1 MAEPAP
7 ESTTSPAR
15 AAGTPR
21 ARAVGLGLGGLAG
34 GRAADDARALD
45 HLVHGKIRLGI
56 LSALSVNRSLTFTQ
70 LRDLLQTSDGNVSV
84 HARKLEDG
92 GYVSCTKTFEGRQPK
107 TEYAL
112 TDAGRE
118 ALRRYLDHME
128 SLIKTVRE
136 R

>member
-1 MAEPAP
+1 VAEPAP
-7 ESTTSPAR
+7 ESPGQSPQ
-15 AAGTPR
+15 AAASGPAT
-21 ARAVGLGLGGLAG
+21 GLRLGQVAG

-45 HLVHGKIRLGI
+45 RLVHGKIRLGI
-56 LSALSVNRSLTFTQ
+56 LSALAVNRSLTFTQ

-84 HARKLEDG
+84 HARKLEEG
-92 GYVSCTKTFEGRQPK
+92 GYVSCSKTFEGRQPK

-112 TDAGRE
+112 TDEGRE

-128 SLIKTVRE
+128 SLINTVRD

>member
-7 ESTTSPAR
+7 DSDVPPIEATDA
-15 AAGTPR
+15 TP
-21 ARAVGLGLGGLAG
+21 VGGGRPRLGGLAG

-45 HLVHGKIRLGI
+45 RLVHGKVRLGI
-56 LSALSVNRSLTFTQ
+56 LTALAVNQSLTFTQ
-70 LRDLLQTSDGNVSV
+70 LRDLLQTSDGNISV

-92 GYVSCTKTFEGRQPK
+92 GYVSCSKTFEGRQPK

-112 TDAGRE
+112 TDAGRD

-128 SLIKTVRE
+128 SLIRTVRE
-136 R
+136 S